1 MKQLTYVEALAN
13 LLKFVSKIGQDPKQ
27 SEATQQEAA
36 EVAAD
41 FLIAALLQ
49 SRKAPEETP
58 AETGT
63 KIHTAMEDNYGRS
76 TGNRCTRCH
85 GRGWL
90 HTDNKNET
98 DTCHV
103 CHGSGKA

>member
-13 LLKFVSKIGQDPKQ
+13 LLKFVSKIGNDPRQ

-36 EVAAD
+36 GVTAD
-41 FLIAALLQ
+41 FLVAALLANVQ
-49 SRKAPEETP
+49 KKEETP

-63 KIHTAMEDNYGRS
+63 RMHSVAVNHD
-76 TGNRCTRCH
+76 RCPRCH
-85 GRGWL
+85 GLGWL

-98 DTCHV
+98 DTCHT
-103 CHGSGKA
+103 CNGAGWLK